1 MILCFLVTNVLIY
14 VQAAARKRSRRYMLE
29 TDEYVAGNSEGI
41 RMDLVTVTT
50 AYQKMKSLC
59 NNLRNEIF
67 TDIEIHNQ
75 HILPRY
81 VPVSILK
88 CFYALCTVS
97 DLFCILW
104 NILCLF

>member
-1 MILCFLVTNVLIY
+1 MFFIH

-29 TDEYVAGNSEGI
+29 TDEHVSGNSEGI
-41 RMDLVTVTT
+41 RVDLVTVTT

-81 VPVSILK
+81 MILCK
-88 CFYALCTVS
+88 LCYQYALMS
-97 DLFCILW
+97 
-104 NILCLF
+104 

>member
-1 MILCFLVTNVLIY
+1 
-14 VQAAARKRSRRYMLE
+14 MLE
-29 TDEYVAGNSEGI
+29 TDEYVSGNSEGI
-41 RMDLVTVTT
+41 KMDLVTVTT

-81 VPVSILK
+81 VSVSMLK
-88 CFYALCTVS
+88 YLYALIVYSMLQNTLLMEHPAYVMFLS
-97 DLFCILW
+97 LL
-104 NILCLF
+104 

>member
-1 MILCFLVTNVLIY
+1 
-14 VQAAARKRSRRYMLE
+14 MLE

-81 VPVSILK
+81 VAVSIPKYL
-88 CFYALCTVS
+88 YALCNVS
-97 DLFCILW
+97 GLLYILW
-104 NILCLF
+104 NIHCM